1 VSITPGVLDFVE
13 RTGGVHV
20 DLPSD
25 SNGLGVAR
33 MLVHTLAQRRDLD
46 DERIEDLVLAASE
59 AVTEAMD
66 HGDKV
71 VVRWHEAPDRCV
83 VAVISQG
90 EGTLFSLPPDIP
102 TDPGIPSDP
111 GRAAVEGQLRLPLIR
126 ALVDEVGV
134 EGAALTLTIK
144 CGPWEE
150 LDS

>member
-1 VSITPGVLDFVE
+1 
-13 RTGGVHV
+13 
-20 DLPSD
+20 
-25 SNGLGVAR
+25 

-59 AVTEAMD
+59 AVTEAME

-71 VVRWHEAPDRCV
+71 VLRWQEAPDRCV

-90 EGTLFSLPPDIP
+90 PDTFLDPPPDL
-102 TDPGIPSDP
+102 PSDP

-134 EGAALTLTIK
+134 EGEALTLTIK

-150 LDS
+150 LED

>member
-1 VSITPGVLDFVE
+1 MPITPGVLDFVE
-13 RTGGVHV
+13 RTSGVHV
-20 DLPSD
+20 ELPSD

-59 AVTEAMD
+59 AVTEAME
-66 HGDKV
+66 HGDQV

-90 EGTLFSLPPDIP
+90 AFLSPPPDIP
-102 TDPGIPSDP
+102 TDP

-134 EGAALTLTIK
+134 EGGALTLTVK
-144 CGPWEE
+144 CGPWDE
-150 LDS
+150 LDD

>member
-1 VSITPGVLDFVE
+1 MPITPGVLDFVE

-20 DLPSD
+20 ELPSD

-33 MLVHTLAQRRDLD
+33 MLIHTLAQRRDLD

-59 AVTEAMD
+59 AVTEAME
-66 HGDKV
+66 HGDRV

-90 EGTLFSLPPDIP
+90 AFLSPPPDIP
-102 TDPGIPSDP
+102 TDP

-134 EGAALTLTIK
+134 EGSALTLTVK
-144 CGPWEE
+144 CGPWDE
-150 LDS
+150 LDE

>member
-1 VSITPGVLDFVE
+1 MPISSGVLDFVE

-59 AVTEAMD
+59 AVTEAME
-66 HGDKV
+66 HGEQV

-90 EGTLFSLPPDIP
+90 AFLSPPPDIP
-102 TDPGIPSDP
+102 TDP

-126 ALVDEVGV
+126 ALVDEVSV
-134 EGAALTLTIK
+134 EGGALTLTIK
-144 CGPWEE
+144 CGPWDE
-150 LDS
+150 LED

>member
-1 VSITPGVLDFVE
+1 MPISPGVLDFVE

-59 AVTEAMD
+59 AVTEAME
-66 HGDKV
+66 HGEQV

-90 EGTLFSLPPDIP
+90 AFLSPPPDIP
-102 TDPGIPSDP
+102 TDP

-126 ALVDEVGV
+126 ALVDEVSV
-134 EGAALTLTIK
+134 EGGALTLTIK
-144 CGPWEE
+144 CGPWDE
-150 LDS
+150 LED

>member
-1 VSITPGVLDFVE
+1 MPISPGVLDFVE
-13 RTGGVHV
+13 RTRGVHV

-59 AVTEAMD
+59 AVTEAME
-66 HGDKV
+66 HGDEV
-71 VVRWHEAPDRCV
+71 VLRWHEAPDRCV

-90 EGTLFSLPPDIP
+90 EGTFLPPPLDLP
-102 TDPGIPSDP
+102 TDP

-126 ALVDEVGV
+126 ALVDEVSV
-134 EGAALTLTIK
+134 EGRALTLTIK

-150 LDS
+150 LDA

>member
-1 VSITPGVLDFVE
+1 MPITSGVLDFVE

-59 AVTEAMD
+59 AVTEAME
-66 HGDKV
+66 HGDNV
-71 VVRWHEAPDRCV
+71 VVRWHEAPDRCI

-90 EGTLFSLPPDIP
+90 AFVPPPPDLP
-102 TDPGIPSDP
+102 TDP

-126 ALVDEVGV
+126 ALVDEVSV
-134 EGAALTLTIK
+134 EDGALTLTFK
-144 CGPWEE
+144 CGPWDE
-150 LDS
+150 LDD